1 MNEEDVDIELVVR
14 DTARRMW
21 SDFVAR
27 MDVQPSNKASFIAAV
42 LPEIRK
48 AFNERTSR
56 EGGHATSLVDQPQA
70 VGGQL
75 EPSVP
80 YSAPPL
86 PGEDTWGRIP
96 SKPACEWG
104 GGVCR

>member
-1 MNEEDVDIELVVR
+1 MAEVEDVDIELVIR

-27 MDVQPSNKASFIAAV
+27 MDVQPSNKASFLAAV

-56 EGGHATSLVDQPQA
+56 EGRPTTPVVDQPQA

-75 EPSVP
+75 EPR
-80 YSAPPL
+80 L
-86 PGEDTWGRIP
+86 P
-96 SKPACEWG
+96 KPACEWG
-104 GGVCR
+104 GGLCR

>member
-1 MNEEDVDIELVVR
+1 MAEVEADIELVIR

-27 MDVQPSNKASFIAAV
+27 MDVQPSNKASFLAAV

-48 AFNERTSR
+48 AFNERTER
-56 EGGHATSLVDQPQA
+56 EGRPATPPVDSGPA
-70 VGGQL
+70 VGGELGASLQ
-75 EPSVP
+75 
-80 YSAPPL
+80 
-86 PGEDTWGRIP
+86 GKRIA
-96 SKPACEWG
+96 ACEWG